1 MLLFS
6 LTSKPGGLMRYLTIA
21 FCIALVLFSLQQAQ
35 ADIPK
40 LINYQGM
47 LTQSDGATPV
57 QDGTYDLGF
66 KIYGS
71 ESGTDSLWWEYHS
84 GVQVTNGLF
93 NVILGSQSVLNLP
106 FDSDYWLETTVETEI
121 MPTRLQFTSVGYA
134 YRALVA
140 DSAMVAVSAPTGGG
154 WTDDGSVVRLVS
166 NTDKVGI
173 GTTSPQAGLHLKGA
187 GWPSSFM
194 YLQSDSDQDAG
205 IRLYEG
211 ADVRWHIFNSSADSG
226 LRIYNSDGSK
236 TVFFAEQ
243 SSGKV
248 GIGTSTPSDKLDVEG
263 NINVSSN
270 RIKDY
275 YGFPRPDY
283 DSGWRPISQ
292 NQTLTLT
299 HNIGGDVDNY
309 FVDLWFKGAV
319 GRHNYAYGG
328 EIDPAWDYRG
338 AYWRELTGT
347 QIEVYRNPDDGSV
360 TEVRVRIWVYQ

>member
-1 MLLFS
+1 MKKLLFF
-6 LTSKPGGLMRYLTIA
+6 IVA
-21 FCIALVLFSLQQAQ
+21 CVLILCWVSIQ

-93 NVILGSQSVLNLP
+93 NVILGSQSVLSLP

-134 YRALVA
+134 YRAKMA

-173 GTTSPQAGLHLKGA
+173 GTTSPGA
-187 GWPSSFM
+187 K
-194 YLQSDSDQDAG
+194 LQVG
-205 IRLYEG
+205 
-211 ADVRWHIFNSSADSG
+211 
-226 LRIYNSDGSK
+226 DGSSDDCIRVMGS
-236 TVFFAEQ
+236 TAAVSAEIG
-243 SSGKV
+243 SHFDGFGYLKINDDGGTPTALIDPEDGVSYIKYGNV
-248 GIGTSTPSDKLDVEG
+248 GIGTTAPSDKLDVEG

-283 DSGWRPISQ
+283 DSEWRTISQ

-338 AYWRELTGT
+338 AYWRELSST
-347 QIEVYRNPDDGSV
+347 QIEVYRNPDDASIS
-360 TEVRVRIWVYQ
+360 EVRVRIWVYQ